1 MSVTLLAKESSE
13 TEDISQYLRDI
24 RKNPRLTSEQE
35 VELAKLCATGD
46 REAVR
51 TMVSSNLRLVVSIAR
66 EYTGRGVPLLDLIQ
80 EGSIGLL
87 IAATKF
93 DYTRDLKFSTYATK
107 WIRQGVTRCIMNH
120 SGLIRVPIRAAER
133 LKKILYARNELRQE
147 LENEPDAEQIA
158 LRAGMEREKVEEY
171 LALMPEICSLD
182 APAGEGEDSLQML
195 LQDIHA
201 PEPQEELVRKELE
214 QNMQSLLAQLTQR
227 QQQVISLRFGFTDG
241 TCYTFEAI
249 GQKLGISKE
258 RARQIESEAVQKLQK
273 RSVGLGLEEFL
284 TDG

>member
-1 MSVTLLAKESSE
+1 
-13 TEDISQYLRDI
+13 
-24 RKNPRLTSEQE
+24 
-35 VELAKLCATGD
+35 
-46 REAVR
+46 
-51 TMVSSNLRLVVSIAR
+51 
-66 EYTGRGVPLLDLIQ
+66 
-80 EGSIGLL
+80 
-87 IAATKF
+87 
-93 DYTRDLKFSTYATK
+93 
-107 WIRQGVTRCIMNH
+107 
-120 SGLIRVPIRAAER
+120 